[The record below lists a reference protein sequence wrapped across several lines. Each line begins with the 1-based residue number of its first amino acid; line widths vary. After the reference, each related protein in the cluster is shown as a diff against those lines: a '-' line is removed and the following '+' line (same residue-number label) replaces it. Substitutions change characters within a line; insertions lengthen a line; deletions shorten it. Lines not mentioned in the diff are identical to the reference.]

1 MEMPSVYIV
10 IGAVLVIL
18 FFNILGLAL
27 CRSSARADR
36 QAAEHFAALIE
47 DKYRKQ
53 VRDDLK
59 KKG

>member
-36 QAAEHFAALIE
+36 QAAEHFALLE
-47 DKYRKQ
+47 NKYWKQ

>member
-10 IGAVLVIL
+10 IAAVIVIL

-36 QAAEHFAALIE
+36 QAAEHFALLE
-47 DKYRKQ
+47 NKYRKQ

>member
-1 MEMPSVYIV
+1 MNMPETYIV

-27 CRSSARADR
+27 CRSAARADR
-36 QAAEHFAALIE
+36 QAAEHFALLE
-47 DKYRKQ
+47 DKYMKQ
-53 VRDDLK
+53 VRDDLR